1 MNDALSA
8 EIISI
13 ISKILKCSIN
23 ADASRENTPVW
34 DSLRHIDIIMTLEDA
49 FSIEFPATTIE
60 SLKSIN
66 DIDRAVR
73 ECRYG
78 S

>member
-8 EIISI
+8 EIILI
-13 ISKILKCSIN
+13 VSKILKCSIDP
-23 ADASRENTPVW
+23 DASRENTPAW

-49 FSIEFPATTIE
+49 FSIEFPAKMIE
-60 SLKSIN
+60 SFKSIK
-66 DIDRAVR
+66 DIELAIR
-73 ECRYG
+73 ECRHG